1 MTIWDDYG
9 ITLDEYAKMFN
20 QYQEQVFQ
28 AYLRDKAYMV
38 SSDGEQVSKVINIEV
53 S

>member
-9 ITLDEYAKMFN
+9 ITLDDYTKTLN
-20 QYQEQVFQ
+20 KYREQAFQ

-38 SSDGEQVSKVINIEV
+38 RNDGEQVSKVINIDV
-53 S
+53 N